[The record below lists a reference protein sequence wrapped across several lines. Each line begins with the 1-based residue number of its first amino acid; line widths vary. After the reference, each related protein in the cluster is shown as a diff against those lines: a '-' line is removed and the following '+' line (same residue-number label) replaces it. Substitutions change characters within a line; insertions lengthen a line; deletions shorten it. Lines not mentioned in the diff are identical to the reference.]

1 MKGNLVGLSQIV
13 NEFSEEPDDSG
24 DDSGD
29 ASLGGLSGGTKLHD
43 LQNVNKKN
51 LEVVAQD
58 FGFSYK
64 QKAELMSREIRQDLT
79 QQQLISQV
87 SQKLM
92 RTMSLRYSTFV
103 EIVRATH
110 STFTKELPS
119 TNQVMID
126 LKNTSLNHWD

>member
-1 MKGNLVGLSQIV
+1 MNLVGLSQIV
-13 NEFSEEPDDSG
+13 SEFSQETEDSG

-29 ASLGGLSGGTKLHD
+29 MSLGGLTGGSKLHS

-64 QKAELMSREIRQDLT
+64 QKAELMAREIRQDLT
-79 QQQLISQV
+79 QAQLISQV
-87 SQKLM
+87 CQKLM

-110 STFTKELPS
+110 PNFTKELPS

-126 LKNTSLNHWD
+126 LKNTSLN